1 MNLKRSIALLMVV
14 IMVGSSSNVSFAAIT
29 QEAETTKEGTF
40 GTAEIDLSGKSDE
53 TVRKVLRENGIEYYA
68 ERDYEKLVICEQ
80 IGVAGNQKYKGQ
92 KYRIVY
98 QYYNM
103 PIKEVK
109 KKNFKHWST
118 VNKAFNIAI
127 GFAKPYVWIPATV
140 LGVDFSKLEEP
151 GPKSYVMT
159 TVYTH
164 MTEKCFQFVTKGH
177 KSNDWA
183 NYGICRK
190 ASIEDTTIAYRLIN
204 KKKDKYTSIVG
215 KKTTIRKTTHYDDN
229 LYMLKKSYEYW
240 QVSQPGYQEYIK

>member
-1 MNLKRSIALLMVV
+1 MRLKRSIALLMTV
-14 IMVGSSSNVSFAAIT
+14 IAVMSCSNVSFAAAT
-29 QEAETTKEGTF
+29 QKAQGTREGTF
-40 GTAEIDLSGKSDE
+40 GVAEIDLSDKSDE
-53 TVRKVLRENGIEYYA
+53 TVKKVLKENGIDYFA
-68 ERDYEKLVICEQ
+68 ERDYEKLIICEQ

-98 QYYNM
+98 QYYSM

-109 KKNFKHWST
+109 KKNFKHWGA
-118 VNKAFNIAI
+118 VNKAFNVAI
-127 GFAKPYVWIPATV
+127 GFTKPYVWIPATV
-140 LGVDFSKLEEP
+140 LGVDFSKWEEP
-151 GPKSYVMT
+151 GPNSYVMT
-159 TVYTH
+159 MVYTH

-204 KKKDKYTSIVG
+204 EKKDKYTSTVG

-229 LYMLKKSYEYW
+229 QYMLKKSYEYW